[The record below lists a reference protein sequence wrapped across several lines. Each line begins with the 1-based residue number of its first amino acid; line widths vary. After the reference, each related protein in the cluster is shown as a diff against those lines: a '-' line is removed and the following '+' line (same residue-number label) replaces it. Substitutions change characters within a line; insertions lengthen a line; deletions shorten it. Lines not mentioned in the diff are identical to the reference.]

1 MVEPILET
9 GPMRDEAD
17 RQLEQELELL
27 ARWMDSV
34 FRIPG
39 VGIRFGLDA
48 LVGLLPGVGDALTSL
63 VSLYILTAAS
73 RFGIPR
79 VTLARMALNI
89 AIDWMVGSV
98 PLLGDLFD
106 VYWKSNQRN
115 VALLRRHVMA
125 APVEERRAR
134 AGDWLF
140 VGGLISALL
149 AVLAGCLVAVYG
161 ILAAVARAIVPS
173 R

>member
-9 GPMRDEAD
+9 GPMRSEAD
-17 RQLEQELELL
+17 RQLERELELL
-27 ARWMDSV
+27 ALWMDGV

-39 VGIRFGLDA
+39 VGIRFGLDS
-48 LVGLLPGVGDALTSL
+48 LIGLLPGVGDALTSI
-63 VSLYILTAAS
+63 VSLYILSAAS

-79 VTLARMALNI
+79 VTLARMAMNI
-89 AIDWMVGSV
+89 AIDWMIGSV
-98 PLLGDLFD
+98 PLLGDVFD

-134 AGDWLF
+134 TGDWLF
-140 VGGLISALL
+140 VGGLIVALL
-149 AVLAGCLVAVYG
+149 VILTGCLAAVYA
-161 ILAAVARAIVPS
+161 IFAAVARAIAAPH
-173 R
+173 

>member
-9 GPMRDEAD
+9 GPMRSEAD
-17 RQLEQELELL
+17 RQLERELELL
-27 ARWMDSV
+27 ALWMDGV

-39 VGIRFGLDA
+39 VGIRFGLDS
-48 LVGLLPGVGDALTSL
+48 LIGLLPGVGDALTSI
-63 VSLYILTAAS
+63 VSLYILSAAS

-115 VALLRRHVMA
+115 VSLLRRHVMA

-134 AGDWLF
+134 TGDWFF
-140 VGGLISALL
+140 VGGLIVALL
-149 AVLAGCLVAVYG
+149 VILAGCLAAVYA
-161 ILAAVARAIVPS
+161 IFAAVARAIAAPH
-173 R
+173 